1 MNYEKISEYLLN
13 YFFLTDWERTWLEA
27 RYVLEK
33 EDEPVFE
40 QIVQKYEVSI

>member
-1 MNYEKISEYLLN
+1 MDYEAISEYLLN

-27 RYVLEK
+27 RYFLEK

-40 QIVQKYEVSI
+40 QITEKYKISI